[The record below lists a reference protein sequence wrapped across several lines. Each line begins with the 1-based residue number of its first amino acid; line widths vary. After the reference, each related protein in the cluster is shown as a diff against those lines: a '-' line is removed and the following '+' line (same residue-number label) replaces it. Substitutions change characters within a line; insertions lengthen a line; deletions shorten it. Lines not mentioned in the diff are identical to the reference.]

1 MRHTAV
7 QTDAMDR
14 EEKVAGVRRVFD
26 LVAADYD
33 NVGVAFFQPIADGLV
48 EAVGARPGDRALD
61 LGCGNGAATR
71 VLADAVGSGGSVV
84 GLDLSPAMVERARQ
98 ALGDSATP
106 VTLLVGDAS
115 DPDLPAA
122 SFDVVTASL
131 VLFFLPEPAAALS
144 RWVRLLAPGGR
155 IGLSTFG
162 ASDEQWQAL
171 EAPLREFM
179 PPLDPRT
186 VGPQSPF
193 VSDAGMA
200 GLLVEAG
207 AGQVRTVS
215 RRVGIT
221 FRGFEQWVR
230 FSRSVGQRVA
240 WERMPAD
247 VTPRVL
253 EETRRRFEAAAG
265 PDGTFAAWQDVR
277 YTVGAVPGS

>member
-1 MRHTAV
+1 
-7 QTDAMDR
+7 MDR
-14 EEKVAGVRRVFD
+14 EEMVAGVRRVFD

-33 NVGVAFFQPIADGLV
+33 NVGVSFFQPIADGLV
-48 EAVGARPGDRALD
+48 EAVAARPGERALD

-71 VLADAVGSGGSVV
+71 ALADAVGPSGSVV
-84 GLDLSPAMVERARQ
+84 GLDLSPAMVERAEQ

-106 VTLLVGDAS
+106 VTFLVGDAS
-115 DPDLPAA
+115 EPDLPEA

-131 VLFFLPEPAAALS
+131 VLFFLPEPADALS

-162 ASDEQWQAL
+162 ESNEQWQHL

-179 PPLDPRT
+179 PPLDPRS

-200 GLLVEAG
+200 GLLAEAG
-207 AGQVRTVS
+207 VGQVRTVS
-215 RRVGIT
+215 RRVELT

-240 WERMPAD
+240 WERMPPDAA
-247 VTPRVL
+247 PRVL
-253 EETRRRFEAAAG
+253 EETRGRFEAAAG
-265 PDGTFAAWQDVR
+265 PDGTFPAWQDVR
-277 YTVGAVPGS
+277 YTVGAVSAS